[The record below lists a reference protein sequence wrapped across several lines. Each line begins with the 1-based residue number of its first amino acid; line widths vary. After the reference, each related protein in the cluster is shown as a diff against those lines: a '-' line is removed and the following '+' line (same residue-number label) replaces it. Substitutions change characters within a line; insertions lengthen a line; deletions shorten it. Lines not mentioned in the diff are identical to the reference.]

1 MFWNYITFLYN
12 FRMRKKW
19 FTLIEVI
26 IVLSIFFVLISIIFG
41 AYSRL
46 VRTKYSIQAKQS
58 LIQSSYYMLEKLN
71 IELKNYT
78 VDYEEYFNRKMVGC
92 DGANYWDAFEWN
104 VNSWVQNW
112 NCDNFTS
119 FGNKNSILAWNKNIA
134 RLFSC
139 SSESWYNTP
148 DLVIQDNSIQDGSW
162 CFNIWVFDYNS
173 WFQQSF
179 GQYKQQFW
187 DYKDDSGKWVWVVWD
202 DDDEDVWMW
211 PIAIWDAQNIKELY
225 LISQDGTKRIMF
237 RRKLVQSG
245 DRNKDGV
252 VSWDSEYW
260 YNLQMLRLR
269 WFDAWNT
276 HSFDDSIAEWIYDG
290 KVDTWAC
297 DYAGWFVCNGS
308 GVWWA
313 YSWFN
318 LPLNNSDGRVNMFE
332 KNLTISNFNIVISPD
347 KNPQYTWREPDK
359 QINPFITL
367 TVESKLYGQIRY
379 KKLWIWSLDDFQ
391 LSLQTTFDTK
401 NFYWK

>member
-1 MFWNYITFLYN
+1 MFWNRGTFLYILC
-12 FRMRKKW
+12 MKKKW

-78 VDYEEYFNRKMVGC
+78 VDYEEYFNRKMVWC
-92 DGANYWDAFEWN
+92 DWTEYWDTFTWN
-104 VNSWVQNW
+104 VNSGVQNW
-112 NCDNFTS
+112 NCDNFTA
-119 FGNKNSILAWNKNIA
+119 FGNQNSILLWDKAKI
-134 RLFSC
+134 RLYSC
-139 SSESWYNTP
+139 SSTTWYTAP
-148 DLVIQDNSIQDGSW
+148 ELVIENVSVQDGSW
-162 CFNIWVFDYNS
+162 CFNVGVFTNDS
-173 WFQQSF
+173 WFKQSF
-179 GQYKQQFW
+179 GQYFQQLW
-187 DYKDDSGKWVWVVWD
+187 DYKDDSGKWAWVVWD

-237 RRKLVQSG
+237 RRKIVKSG
-245 DRNKDGV
+245 DWNRDWV
-252 VSWDSEYW
+252 VSWDSEYR

-269 WFDAWNT
+269 WFDAWDT
-276 HSFDDSIAEWIYDG
+276 HDFDDPNAVWIYDG

-297 DYAGWFVCNGS
+297 DYAGWFICNGS
-308 GVWWA
+308 GVWWV

-318 LPLNNSDGRVNMFE
+318 LPLNNSDWRVNMFE
-332 KNLTISNFNIVISPD
+332 KNLTISNFNVIISPD
-347 KNPQYTWREPDK
+347 ENPKYVWRETDK

-367 TVESKLYGQIRY
+367 TVESKLYWQIRY
-379 KKLWIWSLDDFQ
+379 KKLWALSLDDFQ